1 MPGVLKAAAKRKAAS
16 AVTSALAR
24 FNPFGGGSTPT
35 TTATV
40 STLQKILTDRGVRVA
55 RDGLYGPKTAGAWKA
70 LAQSKGL
77 PTTISREGPKVAK
90 VATQAIETLAV
101 PPIP

>member
-1 MPGVLKAAAKRKAAS
+1 L
-16 AVTSALAR
+16 
-24 FNPFGGGSTPT
+24 N
-35 TTATV
+35 
-40 STLQKILTDRGVRVA
+40 DRGVKVTP
-55 RDGLYGPKTAGAWKA
+55 DGLYGPKTASAWQK
-70 LAQSKGL
+70 LAKSKGL